1 MAMADYTIDKYFLM
15 NIGPKSCIHKFP
27 SNWYNF
33 TWRLEKPTK
42 PENLFANVKT
52 YGKNVIISQTLT
64 KLDNLNTRYY
74 LSNGAGFEDEVLKD
88 ATRRVIMDR
97 NVSKVSKHAKC
108 AFMFRVHHVTTQNT
122 QCTNQ
127 PNRQPT
133 NNPQWIAIAT
143 PNRMSS
149 AKDRQKLLHAK
160 ILPPKKTST
169 NHCLSVFRKFWN
181 ASCGAWIRFDS
192 ACCDLEEIV

>member
-1 MAMADYTIDKYFLM
+1 MAMADYTIDKYSLT

-52 YGKNVIISQTLT
+52 NGKNVIISQTLT
-64 KLDNLNTRYY
+64 KLDNLNARYY

-97 NVSKVSKHAKC
+97 NVTQVSKHAKC

-122 QCTNQ
+122 QMYKLTN
-127 PNRQPT
+127 PATNKQPT
-133 NNPQWIAIAT
+133 IDCHCNQTECLRRKTGKNYCMP
-143 PNRMSS
+143 
-149 AKDRQKLLHAK
+149 KFY
-160 ILPPKKTST
+160 PPKKHLQTT
-169 NHCLSVFRKFWN
+169 VCLFFVSF
-181 ASCGAWIRFDS
+181 GM
-192 ACCDLEEIV
+192 

>member
-1 MAMADYTIDKYFLM
+1 MAMADYTIDKYSLM
-15 NIGPKSCIHKFP
+15 NIGPKSCIHKFQ

-52 YGKNVIISQTLT
+52 NGKNVIVSQTVT

-108 AFMFRVHHVTTQNT
+108 AFMFRVHHVAIQNT
-122 QCTNQ
+122 QMFK
-127 PNRQPT
+127 PT
-133 NNPQWIAIAT
+133 NPAT
-143 PNRMSS
+143 NKHPTIDCHCNQT
-149 AKDRQKLLHAK
+149 KCPRQNTGKNYCVPK
-160 ILPPKKTST
+160 FYPKKKRLQTTVCQFFVSFGMQAAELEFVLIL
-169 NHCLSVFRKFWN
+169 HVAFF
-181 ASCGAWIRFDS
+181 
-192 ACCDLEEIV
+192 EEIG